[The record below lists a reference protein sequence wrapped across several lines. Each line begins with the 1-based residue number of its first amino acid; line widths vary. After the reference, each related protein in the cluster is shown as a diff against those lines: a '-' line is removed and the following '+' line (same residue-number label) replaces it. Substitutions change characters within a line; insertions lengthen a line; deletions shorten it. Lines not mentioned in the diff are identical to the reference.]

1 MSADFQKGWEAIE
14 RKDYATA
21 LQEFKPLAEQ
31 GVAEAQYNLGVIY
44 DNGYSV
50 AQNDKEA
57 VKWYRL
63 AAEQGF
69 AKAQYNLG
77 RMYAR
82 GEGIP
87 EDDKE
92 AVKWYRLAAEQGF
105 VKAQYNLGRMY
116 ARGEGIRKDNV
127 YAYMWFNLAAAQDHL
142 ISSSKKNEV
151 FKEMTPMQF
160 EKAQRLSLECIKKDY
175 KNC

>member
-1 MSADFQKGWEAIE
+1 MQNIKTKLLNTILIVQLCLLTSLSMSADFQKGWEAIE

-82 GEGIP
+82 GEGI
-87 EDDKE
+87 
-92 AVKWYRLAAEQGF
+92 
-105 VKAQYNLGRMY
+105 
-116 ARGEGIRKDNV
+116 RKDNV